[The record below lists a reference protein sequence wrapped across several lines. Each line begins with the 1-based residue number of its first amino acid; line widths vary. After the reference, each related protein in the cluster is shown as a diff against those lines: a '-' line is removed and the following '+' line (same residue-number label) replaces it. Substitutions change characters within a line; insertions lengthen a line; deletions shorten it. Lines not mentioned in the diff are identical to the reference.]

1 MPRGSS
7 GKAKGQM
14 PWRAPR
20 VRGRR
25 IDRPPPGNDAE
36 GPEDKEGQGSGTTL
50 LTGWPRG
57 PASSISHSGAERWL
71 SPSVTG
77 GHAPQAAKGAARQ
90 KANYSKDPSPAYG
103 EVAQH
108 NASLVTKGAG
118 SSQLKRDCAPANG
131 TGALPR
137 EPLSFPPASARFRF
151 LFLLAPA
158 SQLPTPLLLLPSAAA
173 PETSAGTPLDLQGGK
188 PPHLKVKANT
198 ASLRNSA
205 RDHPAMEGLASHPR
219 KVVPAKTTSSSVSH
233 LTDTRRTSS
242 QCCGGSQRRADRAN
256 GAGHTKSSSQRVSFP
271 AYRGPPAT
279 AAIEKGLGL
288 RDTDAP

>member
-1 MPRGSS
+1 M
-7 GKAKGQM
+7 
-14 PWRAPR
+14 
-20 VRGRR
+20 
-25 IDRPPPGNDAE
+25 
-36 GPEDKEGQGSGTTL
+36 
-50 LTGWPRG
+50 
-57 PASSISHSGAERWL
+57 
-71 SPSVTG
+71 
-77 GHAPQAAKGAARQ
+77 
-90 KANYSKDPSPAYG
+90 
-103 EVAQH
+103 
-108 NASLVTKGAG
+108 
-118 SSQLKRDCAPANG
+118 
-131 TGALPR
+131 PR

-205 RDHPAMEGLASHPR
+205 RDHPAMEGLASHPPQ
-219 KVVPAKTTSSSVSH
+219 VIPAKTTSSSVSH

-242 QCCGGSQRRADRAN
+242 QCCGGSQMRADWAN

>member
-1 MPRGSS
+1 M
-7 GKAKGQM
+7 
-14 PWRAPR
+14 
-20 VRGRR
+20 
-25 IDRPPPGNDAE
+25 
-36 GPEDKEGQGSGTTL
+36 
-50 LTGWPRG
+50 
-57 PASSISHSGAERWL
+57 
-71 SPSVTG
+71 
-77 GHAPQAAKGAARQ
+77 
-90 KANYSKDPSPAYG
+90 
-103 EVAQH
+103 
-108 NASLVTKGAG
+108 
-118 SSQLKRDCAPANG
+118 
-131 TGALPR
+131 PR

-205 RDHPAMEGLASHPR
+205 RDHPAMEGLASHPPQ
-219 KVVPAKTTSSSVSH
+219 VIPAKTTSSSVSH

-271 AYRGPPAT
+271 AYRGPQP
-279 AAIEKGLGL
+279 LL
-288 RDTDAP
+288 PVQRQFFSLQ